1 MGRCSVCLC
10 CVAYALIE
18 ADNPGAVMGFVGASP
33 IRQDFKVTMVQHA
46 QDLVALAKAM
56 MEQK

>member
-1 MGRCSVCLC
+1 
-10 CVAYALIE
+10 VACALIE
-18 ADNPGAVMGFVGASP
+18 ADNPGAVMGFVSAIP